1 MQRLRPFERG
11 RPTEIDFIN
20 GYVADVGRTMGTPTP
35 ANATASGAGLMVRLH

>member
-1 MQRLRPFERG
+1 MQRLRPFVRG
-11 RPTEIDFIN
+11 RPTEIDFI